1 MSNKIIYRLEL
12 AIEKIDQVFEVCKPK
27 GITAALKD
35 ELLTKPA
42 IMKHI
47 DVVYQQ
53 FDKLEKAQEYHV
65 LDKFSKDDLKGIR
78 NIRNWSSHD
87 YDNIQNE
94 IIENVIRT
102 NLPKLKQNL
111 QKVLEETKKELC
123 KDLEK
128 NIDYFIKKQDILMPE
143 AKTDLVKTIE
153 KEYKR
158 LQESGVELDKSYSDK
173 IKNII
178 KENSKENQR

>member
-1 MSNKIIYRLEL
+1 M
-12 AIEKIDQVFEVCKPK
+12 
-27 GITAALKD
+27 
-35 ELLTKPA
+35 
-42 IMKHI
+42 
-47 DVVYQQ
+47 
-53 FDKLEKAQEYHV
+53 
-65 LDKFSKDDLKGIR
+65 
-78 NIRNWSSHD
+78 
-87 YDNIQNE
+87 
-94 IIENVIRT
+94 
-102 NLPKLKQNL
+102 
-111 QKVLEETKKELC
+111 LEETKKELC

-143 AKTDLVKTIE
+143 AKTDLAKTIE